1 MRLYLKKLAVFFF
14 AGALLLTLS
23 STAMAGSLTIAVAA
37 NVQFAF
43 KDLQSVFTRE
53 TGIDIRTI
61 IGSSGKITA
70 QVRSGAPFDVFLSA
84 DMNYPQTLHKER
96 LASSAPI
103 VYAYG
108 TLVLWTMSDLDLT
121 PGLKILTDPR
131 VSRVAIA
138 NPKLA
143 PYGRA
148 ALQAL
153 AHYQIAD
160 AVRAKAV
167 FGENVSQ
174 VNQYVYSQNVTAG
187 FTAKSVVLSPI
198 MRGEGH
204 WVEVSQNSYQAI
216 AQGVVILQHG
226 TDNAEVDCKRF
237 VNFLTSTAART
248 ILAKYGYGLPSPA
261 NRKESPG

>member
-1 MRLYLKKLAVFFF
+1 MKKLSGFLCTIF
-14 AGALLLTLS
+14 LLPLT
-23 STAMAGSLTIAVAA
+23 TPAAAGSLTIAVAA

-43 KDLQSVFTRE
+43 QELQAAFTHE
-53 TGIDIRTI
+53 TGIEVQTV

-84 DMNYPQTLHKER
+84 DMDYPRTLHKEG
-96 LASSAPI
+96 LSSTAPI

-121 PGLKILTDPR
+121 PGLKVLTDPK
-131 VSRVAIA
+131 VDKVAIA

-153 AHYQIAD
+153 TQYRIAD
-160 AVRAKAV
+160 AVQAKAV

-187 FTAKSVVLSPI
+187 FTAKSVVLSPT
-198 MRGEGH
+198 MRGKGH
-204 WVEVSQNSYQAI
+204 WIEVPSDTYRPI
-216 AQGVVILQHG
+216 AQGVVILKYG
-226 TDNAEVDCKRF
+226 TDNAETDSKRF
-237 VNFLTSTAART
+237 IRFLTSATARK
-248 ILAKYGYGLPSPA
+248 ILADYGYGLP
-261 NRKESPG
+261 

>member
-1 MRLYLKKLAVFFF
+1 MGRIPVKKLSGFLCAFF
-14 AGALLLTLS
+14 LLPLT
-23 STAMAGSLTIAVAA
+23 TPCVAGSLTIAVAA

-43 KDLQSVFTRE
+43 QDLQAAFTRE
-53 TGIDIRTI
+53 TGIDIQTI

-84 DMNYPQTLHKER
+84 DMNYPQTLHKEG
-96 LASSAPI
+96 LANSAPI

-121 PGLKILTDPR
+121 PGLKVLTDAK
-131 VSRVAIA
+131 VSKVAIA

-153 AHYQIAD
+153 THYHITD
-160 AVRAKAV
+160 AVQAKAV

-187 FTAKSVVLSPI
+187 FTAKSVVLSPT
-198 MRGEGH
+198 MRGKGH
-204 WVEVSQNSYQAI
+204 WIEVPLDTYQPI
-216 AQGVVILQHG
+216 AQGVVILKHG
-226 TDNAEVDCKRF
+226 ADNAEANCESFIRF
-237 VNFLTSTAART
+237 LATAPARK
-248 ILAKYGYGLPSPA
+248 ILADYGYGLP
-261 NRKESPG
+261 

>member
-1 MRLYLKKLAVFFF
+1 MKRLSGFLCTIF
-14 AGALLLTLS
+14 LLLPLT
-23 STAMAGSLTIAVAA
+23 TPAAAGSLTIAVAA

-43 KDLQSVFTRE
+43 QDLQAAFTRE
-53 TGIDIRTI
+53 TGIDVQTI

-84 DMNYPQTLHKER
+84 DIDYPRTLHREG
-96 LASSAPI
+96 LASNAPI

-121 PGLKILTDPR
+121 PGLKVLTDPK
-131 VSRVAIA
+131 VSKVAIA

-153 AHYQIAD
+153 TQYRIAD
-160 AVRAKAV
+160 AVQAKAV

-187 FTAKSVVLSPI
+187 FTAKSVVLSPA
-198 MRGEGH
+198 MRGKGH
-204 WVEVSQNSYQAI
+204 WIEVPPDTYQPI
-216 AQGVVILQHG
+216 AQGVVILKHG
-226 TDNAEVDCKRF
+226 TDNAETDCQRF
-237 VNFLTSTAART
+237 IQFLASAAARKV
-248 ILAKYGYGLPSPA
+248 LSDYGYGLP
-261 NRKESPG
+261 